1 MQTPLQHP
9 AETTE
14 GVSEQMQYRD
24 RGVVLRTIK
33 LGEADRIVTIITSG
47 HGKVR
52 AVAKGARR
60 TRSKLAGHI
69 EPLRHADLQL
79 YRGRGDLDIVTG
91 ALTLDRWPQLRSDL
105 DRLGTAMTLAEA
117 VDQSVHDRGDD
128 PVPYEMLIGALGRL
142 NRSHSEMMLPAFLL
156 RLLAHEGTAPMLD
169 ACVIG
174 TGCDDAPIVAFD
186 PAQGGVTC
194 ESHRHG
200 RPMSPGALALL
211 RSIAEGRVNA
221 VLDVEP
227 SSDTREAA
235 AAVTRM
241 WEYHVDRRLR
251 SADLLD
257 Q

>member
-1 MQTPLQHP
+1 
-9 AETTE
+9 
-14 GVSEQMQYRD
+14 MQYRD
-24 RGVVLRTIK
+24 RGVVLRTTK
-33 LGEADRIVTIITSG
+33 LGEADRIITIITSE

-60 TRSKLAGHI
+60 TRSKLAGHV

-91 ALTLDRWPQLRSDL
+91 AVTLDRWPTLRSDL

-128 PVPYEMLIGALGRL
+128 PVPYRMLIGALGRL
-142 NRSHSEMMLPAFLL
+142 DRAHSEMLLPAFLL
-156 RLLAHEGTAPMLD
+156 RLLSHEGTAPMLD
-169 ACVIG
+169 GCVVG
-174 TGCDDAPIVAFD
+174 AGCDDAPIVAFD

-194 ESHRHG
+194 ATHRRG
-200 RPMSPGALALL
+200 RQLSPAALDLL
-211 RSIAEGRVNA
+211 RSISAGRVNA
-221 VLDVEP
+221 VLEAEP
-227 SSDTREAA
+227 SPDTHEAA

-241 WEYHVDRRLR
+241 WEYHMDRRLR

-257 Q
+257 

>member
-1 MQTPLQHP
+1 
-9 AETTE
+9 
-14 GVSEQMQYRD
+14 MQYRD
-24 RGVVLRTIK
+24 RGVVLRTTK
-33 LGEADRIVTIITSG
+33 LGEADRIITIITSG

-60 TRSKLAGHI
+60 TRSKLAGHV
-69 EPLRHADLQL
+69 EPLRHVDLQL
-79 YRGRGDLDIVTG
+79 YRGRGELDIVTG
-91 ALTLDRWPQLRSDL
+91 AVTLDRWPALRSDL

-128 PVPYEMLIGALGRL
+128 SMPYQMLIGALGRL
-142 NRSHSEMMLPAFLL
+142 DRAHSEMLLPAFLL

-169 ACVIG
+169 GCVVG

-194 ESHRHG
+194 ETHRRG
-200 RPMSPGALALL
+200 RQLSGGSLEML
-211 RSIAEGRVNA
+211 RSIMEGRVNA

-227 SSDTREAA
+227 SSVTHEAA

-241 WEYHVDRRLR
+241 WEYHMDRRLR
-251 SADLLD
+251 SADLLG
-257 Q
+257 